1 MNATAPHVH
10 RHLFERGSGF
20 FSRSL
25 LVVCLTVLSLSWS
38 LDEPVLAQDTTPS
51 TPALKNADES
61 VPVEIRFGRA
71 VPLPKGPKTIR
82 IAAYN
87 VLNLFD
93 PVDDPTLSGKYDD
106 LPMAT
111 SRDRCL
117 AIAKVIKAI
126 DADVLALEEVES
138 KEAIE
143 WFRDEFL
150 QGLGYDHV
158 ASLDVGYYR
167 GVEQS
172 VLSRFPISG
181 VTAWPDESLADM
193 EAKKTG
199 DGWETKG
206 DAPKS
211 FQRSP
216 LMVDIEV
223 PESSDHPA
231 YSFTL
236 AVVHHKS
243 GNFKRQRESEALQLV
258 ELLQSRLEEEPEL
271 NLIILGDFNA
281 GPFDQSVAVYKNA
294 GFVNA
299 YEHRWSR
306 EEGTRNLFRTHESD
320 RVIDYIMLHPN
331 ADSEVAKNTFQVVG
345 SLHPG
350 DKYNWRKDEPPSGYA
365 ADHYP
370 LVIDLVPQE
379 GRVRT
384 GATGR

>member
-1 MNATAPHVH
+1 MNATASHVH

-20 FSRSL
+20 ALRSL
-25 LVVCLTVLSLSWS
+25 LVVCLTILLLSGA

-51 TPALKNADES
+51 TPALKKADES

-193 EAKKTG
+193 AAKKTG

-206 DAPKS
+206 DAPTS

-223 PESSDHPA
+223 PASSDRPA

-243 GNFKRQRESEALQLV
+243 GNFKKQRESEALQLV

-271 NLIILGDFNA
+271 NLIVLGDFNA
-281 GPFDQSVAVYKNA
+281 GPFDQSIAVYKNA

-306 EEGTRNLFRTHESD
+306 EAGTRNLFRTHESD

-350 DKYNWRKDEPPSGYA
+350 DKYNWRKDDPPSGYA

-370 LVIDLVPQE
+370 LVID
-379 GRVRT
+379 VRPVESKPSKS
-384 GATGR
+384 R

>member
-243 GNFKRQRESEALQLV
+243 GNFKKQRESEALQLV

-271 NLIILGDFNA
+271 NLIVLGDFNA
-281 GPFDQSVAVYKNA
+281 GPFDQSIAVYKNA

>member
-1 MNATAPHVH
+1 MNATESKFH
-10 RHLFERGSGF
+10 RLFPGRISTLIGRTLCAICMALIPTLWVLGDS
-20 FSRSL
+20 
-25 LVVCLTVLSLSWS
+25 VVAQST
-38 LDEPVLAQDTTPS
+38 EPRVPASTKTKETP
-51 TPALKNADES
+51 PG
-61 VPVEIRFGRA
+61 EIRFGRA
-71 VPLPKGPKTIR
+71 EPLAKNPNTIR

-87 VLNLFD
+87 ILNFFD

-111 SRDRCL
+111 NRDRCE
-117 AIAKVIKAI
+117 AIARVIKAI

-172 VLSRFPISG
+172 VLSRFPITG
-181 VTAWPDESLADM
+181 VTIWPDENLADM
-193 EAKKTG
+193 AAKKIG
-199 DGWETKG
+199 DNWETKG
-206 DAPKS
+206 EAPKS

-223 PESSDHPA
+223 PKTKDRPA
-231 YSFTL
+231 YPLTV
-236 AVVHHKS
+236 AVVHHKA
-243 GNFKRQRESEALQLV
+243 GNFKKQRESEALQLV
-258 ELLQSRLEEEPEL
+258 ELLQARLTEEPEL
-271 NLIILGDFNA
+271 NLIVLGDFNA
-281 GPFDQSVAVYKNA
+281 GPFDQSIAVYRDA
-294 GFVNA
+294 GFINA
-299 YEHRWSR
+299 YDHRWSR
-306 EEGTRNLFRTHESD
+306 EAGTRHLFRTHESD

-331 ADSEVAKNTFQVVG
+331 VDSEVAPNTFQVVG

-350 DKYNWRKDEPPSGYA
+350 DKYNWRQDEPPSGYA

-379 GRVRT
+379 DRVRT
-384 GATGR
+384 GAAGR

>member
-1 MNATAPHVH
+1 MNATASHVH

-61 VPVEIRFGRA
+61 APAEIRFGRA

-370 LVIDLVPQE
+370 LVIDLVPQDR
-379 GRVRT
+379 RVRT

>member
-1 MNATAPHVH
+1 MNATEFRVNH
-10 RHLFERGSGF
+10 HLSERAVGIGGRF
-20 FSRSL
+20 LFAICLVL
-25 LVVCLTVLSLSWS
+25 LPVSWS
-38 LDEPVLAQDTTPS
+38 WGEPALAQDGKPRTPEVTS
-51 TPALKNADES
+51 AEDSA
-61 VPVEIRFGRA
+61 PVEIRFGRA

-172 VLSRFPISG
+172 VLSRFPITG
-181 VTAWPDESLADM
+181 VTAWPDEDIADM

-206 DAPKS
+206 DAPKL

-223 PESSDHPA
+223 PKTKDRPA
-231 YSFTL
+231 YPLTV

-258 ELLQSRLEEEPEL
+258 ELLQSRLEEEPNL
-271 NLIILGDFNA
+271 NLVVLGDFNA
-281 GPFDQSVAVYKNA
+281 GPFDRSIAVYKNA

-306 EEGTRNLFRTHESD
+306 EEGTQDLFRTHESD

-331 ADSEVAKNTFQVVG
+331 VDSEVVERTFQVVG
-345 SLHPG
+345 SRHPG
-350 DKYNWRKDEPPSGYA
+350 DKYNWRQDEPPSGYA

-384 GATGR
+384 GAAGR

>member
-1 MNATAPHVH
+1 MNATASHVH
-10 RHLFERGSGF
+10 RDIFERGSGF
-20 FSRSL
+20 ALRSL
-25 LVVCLTVLSLSWS
+25 LVVCLTILLLSGA

-51 TPALKNADES
+51 TPALKKADES

-193 EAKKTG
+193 AARKTG

-206 DAPKS
+206 DAPTS

-223 PESSDHPA
+223 PASSDRPA

-243 GNFKRQRESEALQLV
+243 GNFKKQRESEALQLV

-271 NLIILGDFNA
+271 NLIVLGDFNA
-281 GPFDQSVAVYKNA
+281 GPFDQSIAVYKDA
-294 GFVNA
+294 GFINA

-306 EEGTRNLFRTHESD
+306 EAGTRNLFRTHESD

-350 DKYNWRKDEPPSGYA
+350 DKYNWRKDDPPSGYA

-370 LVIDLVPQE
+370 VAIDII
-379 GRVRT
+379 
-384 GATGR
+384 AKD

>member
-243 GNFKRQRESEALQLV
+243 GNFKKQRESEALQLV

>member
-1 MNATAPHVH
+1 MNATASHVH

-61 VPVEIRFGRA
+61 APVEIRFGRA

-243 GNFKRQRESEALQLV
+243 GNFKKQRESEALQLV

-370 LVIDLVPQE
+370 LVIDLVPQDR
-379 GRVRT
+379 RVRT